1 MLLDPV
7 LSLRML
13 FNMDNLHHFENVGC
27 GELNIINKHLH
38 GLEKPVG
45 CSEFSVVTCR
55 LSRGKIPRKDR
66 NFAGTLKSLS
76 DVARCLLSRGRLNRV
91 PLY

>member
-7 LSLRML
+7 LSPKMP

-27 GELNIINKHLH
+27 GELNIMNKHLK

-45 CSEFSVVTCR
+45 CSELSVVACR
-55 LSRGKIPRKDR
+55 LSRGKIHGKDR
-66 NFAGTLKSLS
+66 NFAGTLEI
-76 DVARCLLSRGRLNRV
+76 CRL
-91 PLY
+91 

>member
-7 LSLRML
+7 LSPKMP

-27 GELNIINKHLH
+27 GKLNIMNKHLK

-45 CSEFSVVTCR
+45 CSELSVVACR
-55 LSRGKIPRKDR
+55 LSRGKIHGKDR
-66 NFAGTLKSLS
+66 NSAGTFQI
-76 DVARCLLSRGRLNRV
+76 CRL
-91 PLY
+91 